1 VSAETTNGSSSAT
14 SLSGKSSPTRPEK
27 KPLSPETRGD
37 YTVERIFEM
46 LAESLDGYEIRDPQ
60 LDLAH
65 HIERAFNTKKTGI
78 FEAGTGVGK
87 SFAALIPAFL
97 AGKKVVVST
106 ATIALQEQ
114 YMNKD
119 IPILK
124 EIFPFEINA
133 ALLKGRGNYLGIRRF
148 RDHVLEQH
156 IDDDFVD
163 WVNNTQNGD
172 VSELDFVPPYDIW
185 GEINSDS
192 DDCLRNKCPSFGN
205 CFYFE
210 ARKRAEKADI
220 LVVNHALLLADA
232 ASGGSIL
239 PPYQLLIVDEAHH
252 LPDIATDA
260 FSRSISNRGI
270 RILLGKAVKRL
281 NPPNNLINDI
291 EHLSGQLF
299 VRLNMMARSA
309 RMRLRQPVEGA
320 VELIFALKAL
330 RDWLEN
336 QTFEHILDVDLLR
349 EKAQLKAKSIIS
361 TISGYCA
368 CLELIAAPSAEW
380 VMWLERTERQEV
392 KIEVVAA
399 PLDPSHFISDL
410 LINKGGLETS
420 VWMSATLATAGDD
433 PFEFFKRSIGVDRYV
448 IQDQVPSPF
457 DFENQALLYLPPNM
471 PEPNHSDFLQAALVE
486 IERIIELTEGRAFVL
501 FTSRAALNNAYQAL
515 APRMPYESRKQGD
528 MPRQKLVEWF
538 KATPHAVLFG
548 TSSFWEGV
556 SIDGEQLSC
565 VIIDR
570 IPFQVPDDPV
580 YEARCEQMKEDT
592 DRSWFNDLALPHA
605 TMRLKQGVGRLIRTR
620 KDRGLVAILDSR
632 LTKKYYGRKIIE
644 CLPPMKLIR
653 SLPTVESRL
662 MEDFLDLGQDYSG

>member
-1 VSAETTNGSSSAT
+1 
-14 SLSGKSSPTRPEK
+14 
-27 KPLSPETRGD
+27 
-37 YTVERIFEM
+37 
-46 LAESLDGYEIRDPQ
+46 
-60 LDLAH
+60 
-65 HIERAFNTKKTGI
+65 
-78 FEAGTGVGK
+78 
-87 SFAALIPAFL
+87 
-97 AGKKVVVST
+97 
-106 ATIALQEQ
+106 
-114 YMNKD
+114 
-119 IPILK
+119 
-124 EIFPFEINA
+124 
-133 ALLKGRGNYLGIRRF
+133 
-148 RDHVLEQH
+148 
-156 IDDDFVD
+156 
-163 WVNNTQNGD
+163 

-192 DDCLRNKCPSFGN
+192 DDCLRNKCPSFGS

-210 ARKRAEKADI
+210 ARKRAERADI

-252 LPDIATDA
+252 LPNIATDA
-260 FSRSISNRGI
+260 FSRSIGNRGI
-270 RILLGKAVKRL
+270 RILLGKAIKRV

-291 EHLSGQLF
+291 EHRSGQLF
-299 VRLNMMARSA
+299 MRLNLMARSA
-309 RMRLRQPVEGA
+309 KMRLREPVEGA
-320 VELIFALKAL
+320 IELIIALKIL

-349 EKAQLKAKSIIS
+349 EKAQLKAKSLIS
-361 TISGYCA
+361 TISGYCT
-368 CLELIAAPSAEW
+368 CLELIAAPSQEW

-392 KIEVVAA
+392 KIEVTAA
-399 PLDPSHFISDL
+399 PLDPSHFIADL
-410 LINKGGLETS
+410 LLNKAGLETS

-433 PFEFFKRSIGVDRYV
+433 PFNFFKRSIGADRYV

-457 DFENQALLYLPPNM
+457 DFKNQALLYLPPNL
-471 PEPNHSDFLQAALVE
+471 PEPNHQDFLFAAFEE
-486 IERIIELTEGRAFVL
+486 IERIVELTEGRAFVL
-501 FTSRAALNNAYQAL
+501 FTSRSALNAAFQAL
-515 APRMPYESRKQGD
+515 SPRLPYECRKQGD

-592 DRSWFNDLALPHA
+592 SRSWFNDLALPHA

-632 LTKKYYGRKIIE
+632 LTKKYYGRKIID
-644 CLPPMKLIR
+644 CLPPMKIIR
-653 SLPTVESRL
+653 ELPTVASHV
-662 MEDFLDLGQDYSG
+662 MEDFLDLGRDYAG

>member
-1 VSAETTNGSSSAT
+1 MPAETNHGSSSAT

-46 LAESLDGYEIRDPQ
+46 LAESLDGYEVRDPQ

-156 IDDDFVD
+156 IDDDFVG
-163 WVNNTQNGD
+163 WVNNTQYGD
-172 VSELDFVPPYDIW
+172 VSELDFVPPYDVW

-192 DDCLRNKCPSFGN
+192 DDCLRNKCPSFAS

-281 NPPNNLINDI
+281 NPPGNLINDI

-299 VRLNMMARSA
+299 VRLNAMARSA
-309 RMRLRQPVEGA
+309 RMRLREPVEGA
-320 VELIFALKAL
+320 IELIFALKTL

-368 CLELIAAPSAEW
+368 CLELIASPSAEW

-410 LINKGGLETS
+410 LLNKAGLETS

-433 PFEFFKRSIGVDRYV
+433 PFEFFKRSIDADRHV
-448 IQDQVPSPF
+448 IQSQVPSPF

-471 PEPNHSDFLQAALVE
+471 PEPNHPDFFQNALIE

-501 FTSRAALNNAYQAL
+501 FTSKAALNNAYQAL
-515 APRMPYESRKQGD
+515 APRMPYEARKQGD

-605 TMRLKQGVGRLIRTR
+605 TMRLKQGVGRLIRTK

-653 SLPTVESRL
+653 SLPSL
-662 MEDFLDLGQDYSG
+662 DSHIMEDFLDLGQEYSG

>member
-1 VSAETTNGSSSAT
+1 M
-14 SLSGKSSPTRPEK
+14 
-27 KPLSPETRGD
+27 SPETRGD

-46 LAESLDGYEIRDPQ
+46 LAESLDGYEVREPQ

-133 ALLKGRGNYLGIRRF
+133 ALLKGRGNYLGMRRF

-163 WVNNTQNGD
+163 WVNNTENGD

-192 DDCLRNKCPSFGN
+192 DDCLRNKCPSFGS

-281 NPPNNLINDI
+281 NPPGNLINDI

-320 VELIFALKAL
+320 VELIFALKTL

-420 VWMSATLATAGDD
+420 VWMSATLATAGED

-471 PEPNHSDFLQAALVE
+471 PEPNHSDFFQSALIE

-548 TSSFWEGV
+548 TSSFCEGV

-605 TMRLKQGVGRLIRTR
+605 TMRLKQGVGRLIRTK

-632 LTKKYYGRKIIE
+632 LSKKYYGRKIIE

-653 SLPTVESRL
+653 TLPTLESHK